1 MFSDARITLLLDM
14 GLTSIIELEGP
25 FGSSSL
31 LPVAVNRPM
40 GLWDFS
46 ACLGPRSRETELL
59 LGMGSLTGPAENRVG
74 CSARLHPSILLHF
87 LSMAKN
93 LHSPPARE
101 T

>member
-1 MFSDARITLLLDM
+1 MLRTVEFVSNVLGYLDISSLDM

-46 ACLGPRSRETELL
+46 ACHGQRSRETELL
-59 LGMGSLTGPAENRVG
+59 PEMGSLTGPRWATTP
-74 CSARLHPSILLHF
+74 ARLHSGILLHF
-87 LSMAKN
+87 LSMA
-93 LHSPPARE
+93 
-101 T
+101 